1 MFTILRCPLS
11 CLICLFLMIRRP
23 PRSTRTTHSFPTR
36 RSSDLQE
43 ERRALLRRRPSP
55 SFQQQ
60 QRRLR
65 CRNATSTT
73 SSRARPS
80 TARASPSASR
90 RYSTL
95 QCSTIRSPARK
106 STRRTPVTNAHL
118 VCRLLLDKKQMH
130 HIAYVTLVD
139 KHKH

>member
-1 MFTILRCPLS
+1 
-11 CLICLFLMIRRP
+11 MIRRP
-23 PRSTRTTHSFPTR
+23 PRSTPTCTLFPYTPLF
-36 RSSDLQE
+36 RSPCPDRGPPRQAALHQE

-55 SFQQQ
+55 SLQQQ

-95 QCSTIRSPARK
+95 QCSTIRSPST
-106 STRRTPVTNAHL
+106 STRSAEHTSELQSLMRISYAVF
-118 VCRLLLDKKQMH
+118 
-130 HIAYVTLVD
+130 
-139 KHKH
+139 